1 MAKSHPPV
9 KKINDGSNKDNKA
22 ENIMQ
27 DPAAREKNEQ
37 IDVCANGFIRVQR
50 KRNRIEKFFLPEL
63 TRTLRIRTPYPI
75 WRNGR

>member
-9 KKINDGSNKDNKA
+9 KKINGGSSKDNKA

-37 IDVCANGFIRVQR
+37 IDVSANGFIRVQR

-63 TRTLRIRTPYPI
+63 TEC
-75 WRNGR
+75 